1 MQNEENKTG
10 AGDMDTRPG
19 ESEKNEPQ
27 TDKASKSAGAEKET
41 RSKKKREESPLSET
55 EKEGL
60 RILSC
65 YPDQEK
71 VFMTSDNFG
80 FFDEHDAREHAK
92 RLGDK
97 NVITVKRK

>member
-19 ESEKNEPQ
+19 ESEKKELQ
-27 TDKASKSAGAEKET
+27 TDKAPKSAGAEKKT
-41 RSKKKREESPLSET
+41 RSKKKKEEPSSSTT

-60 RILSC
+60 RILSR
-65 YPDQEK
+65 YTDKEK

-92 RLGDK
+92 RLGNK

>member
-1 MQNEENKTG
+1 MQKEENKTDTG
-10 AGDMDTRPG
+10 NTNTRPG
-19 ESEKNEPQ
+19 EPEKKEPQ
-27 TDKASKSAGAEKET
+27 TDKAEKEN
-41 RSKKKREESPLSET
+41 RSKKKKEESPLSDT

-65 YPDQEK
+65 YPVQEK

-97 NVITVKRK
+97 NVVTVKRK

>member
-41 RSKKKREESPLSET
+41 RSKKKREESPLSDT
-55 EKEGL
+55 EKRDCGYSPVIPT
-60 RILSC
+60 R
-65 YPDQEK
+65 
-71 VFMTSDNFG
+71 
-80 FFDEHDAREHAK
+80 K
-92 RLGDK
+92 RFS
-97 NVITVKRK
+97 

>member
-1 MQNEENKTG
+1 
-10 AGDMDTRPG
+10 MDTRPG

-41 RSKKKREESPLSET
+41 RSKKKREEPPLSDT

-80 FFDEHDAREHAK
+80 FFDEHDAREHALWHRSQSLRTSK
-92 RLGDK
+92 
-97 NVITVKRK
+97 

>member
-1 MQNEENKTG
+1 MQDKENKTG
-10 AGDMDTRPG
+10 AMDMDTRSG
-19 ESEKNEPQ
+19 EPEKDEPQ
-27 TDKASKSAGAEKET
+27 TDKASKFAGAEKET
-41 RSKKKREESPLSET
+41 RSKKKKEEPPLST
-55 EKEGL
+55 IEKEGL

-97 NVITVKRK
+97 NVVTVKRK

>member
-1 MQNEENKTG
+1 MRGIWIPDRVNLKRTNPK
-10 AGDMDTRPG
+10 P
-19 ESEKNEPQ
+19 
-27 TDKASKSAGAEKET
+27 DKASKSAGAEKET
-41 RSKKKREESPLSET
+41 RSKKKREESPLSDT

>member
-1 MQNEENKTG
+1 MQKEENKTDTG
-10 AGDMDTRPG
+10 NTNTRPG
-19 ESEKNEPQ
+19 EPEKKEPQ
-27 TDKASKSAGAEKET
+27 TDKAEKEN
-41 RSKKKREESPLSET
+41 RSKKKKEESPLSDT

-65 YPDQEK
+65 YPVREK

-97 NVITVKRK
+97 NVVTVKRK